1 MKSRTIA
8 LPGGVALDYVESG
21 DPHGL
26 PVLLLHGYSDSR
38 RSFEPLMAHLP
49 RHLRVLAVS
58 QRGHGDSG
66 RPLTGYH
73 PRDFADDAAALLGLL
88 GISRAVVVG
97 HSMGS
102 VVARLLA
109 GRYPRLVAGL
119 VLVGAFHDL
128 RGNPAV
134 TAFWDG
140 ALAGLADPVP
150 VQMVREFQR
159 DSLSRPVPEA
169 FFETVVAESL
179 KMPASVW
186 RAAMA
191 GLLAFDP
198 GAAGPIRADTLLVWG
213 DRDGFAGRGDQ
224 ERLLGGIPGAR
235 LLTYRGTG
243 HAPHWEEPAR
253 FARDLAEFATGV
265 TAGFVDSVR
274 V

>member
-1 MKSRTIA
+1 MKSATVA
-8 LPGGVALDYVESG
+8 LPGGVTLDYAESG
-21 DPHGL
+21 DPRGL

-38 RSFEPLMAHLP
+38 RSFEPLMAQLP

-58 QRGHGDSG
+58 QRGHGDSS
-66 RPLTGYH
+66 RPPSGYH
-73 PRDFADDAAALLGLL
+73 PRDFADDAAAFLGML
-88 GISRAVVVG
+88 GISRVLVVG

-128 RGNPAV
+128 RCKPAV

-140 ALAGLADPVP
+140 AVAGLADPVP
-150 VQMVREFQR
+150 VPLVREFQR
-159 DSLSRPVPEA
+159 DSLARPVPEA

-179 KMPASVW
+179 KMPAVVW

-198 GAAGPIRADTLLVWG
+198 GSVGRIGAETLLVWG
-213 DRDGFAGRGDQ
+213 EQDAFAGPGDQ
-224 ERLLGGIPGAR
+224 ESLLASIAGAR

-253 FARDLAEFATGV
+253 FSRDLAEFAAGI
-265 TAGFVDSVR
+265 TAGFVDSAR